1 MSHLNN
7 DKYKIMDLSEDSINF
22 SHQDNYFNFLDYR
35 NLKIDFNNKE
45 EDTKSVN
52 NLSNKYSITI
62 NENEYFNNN
71 NLLINTFPKF
81 YSFDDILKKIKNAIN
96 IDWMNLLVT
105 NDIQIEEAE
114 NEMKLIRQKKIT
126 LDYDYYTTTE
136 NEKNIQIELHYKRG
150 RKPNNDNS
158 ERIHTKYKSDNIMKK
173 IKGIFFKYLV
183 YFINNILYKYNIERD
198 EKDKII
204 KELDYDKYIN
214 HLRKIEN
221 VTYLY
226 QSIQK
231 LLSNDIS
238 PKYKAKKGF
247 DINSNRN
254 NIKMILEKEQ
264 ENEVINYVFNIKF
277 GEWIDLLIM
286 EKDIK
291 EIGKISDIGYTEIK
305 KNLPTI
311 NDLIKDVKQNN
322 DKTYLSLFLFYLF
335 NYKRSLFIKNARK
348 RKNKK
353 H

>member
-1 MSHLNN
+1 
-7 DKYKIMDLSEDSINF
+7 
-22 SHQDNYFNFLDYR
+22 
-35 NLKIDFNNKE
+35 
-45 EDTKSVN
+45 
-52 NLSNKYSITI
+52 
-62 NENEYFNNN
+62 
-71 NLLINTFPKF
+71 
-81 YSFDDILKKIKNAIN
+81 
-96 IDWMNLLVT
+96 MNLLVT
-105 NDIQIEEAE
+105 NDIQIAEAE

-173 IKGIFFKYLV
+173 INGIFFKYLV